1 MSRREQFP
9 TTGPVQLDIE
19 VRSGSVE
26 VRVGPPDQ
34 VIVTVAGAGA
44 DDWEISQLGDLVTVR
59 PRSGWRS
66 RSSRVLVEAPV
77 GSHADIRTASADVSL
92 AGSLGRV
99 RLRTASG
106 DLRAD
111 RVGAL
116 DASSASGDVRVE
128 SIAADAATTAV
139 SGDVHYG
146 EVAGRVS
153 VTTASGDIRI
163 GHAVGDVRIGTT
175 SGDVR
180 VERCDGSEISV
191 KCVSGDV
198 EIGLPPGIRVEPDI
212 STMSGRVRTPPP
224 AGPAGPAGDGP
235 RRIVRL
241 NVRSVSGDVT
251 ISRAG

>member
-1 MSRREQFP
+1 MSRREQFLA
-9 TTGPVQLDIE
+9 TGPVQLDIE
-19 VRSGSVE
+19 ARSGSVE
-26 VRVGPPDQ
+26 VRAGTSDQ

-44 DDWEISQLGDLVTVR
+44 EDWEIAQLGDMITVR

-66 RSSRVLVEAPV
+66 RSSRVLVEAPA

-92 AGSLGRV
+92 AGMLGQT

-106 DLRAD
+106 DLRAEA
-111 RVGAL
+111 VSEL
-116 DASSASGDVRVE
+116 DVSSASGDVRVE
-128 SIAADAATTAV
+128 SIAAGASTAAV

-146 EVAGRVS
+146 EVVGRVS
-153 VTTASGDIRI
+153 VTTASGDVRIR
-163 GHAVGDVRIGTT
+163 HALGDVRIGTT

-198 EIGLPPGIRVEPDI
+198 EIGLPAGIRVEPDI
-212 STMSGRVRTPPP
+212 STMSGRVRTPAP
-224 AGPAGPAGDGP
+224 AATPAAVAAE
-235 RRIVRL
+235 RRVVRL

-251 ISRAG
+251 ITRAG